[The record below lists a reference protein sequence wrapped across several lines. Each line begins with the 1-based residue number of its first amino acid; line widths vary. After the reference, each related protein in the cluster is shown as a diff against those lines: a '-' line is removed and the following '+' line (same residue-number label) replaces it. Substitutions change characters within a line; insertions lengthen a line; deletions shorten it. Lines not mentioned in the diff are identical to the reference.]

1 MTEYTSKQQ
10 YKNIEEFYQSFS
22 KDRTNE
28 QESVGFSL
36 GTFCTKIWNKTPF
49 RKSKT
54 ITRILWATRSKI
66 IHNYD
71 NISRAKNYSDN
82 ISRNEEK
89 YKKLYTLLSDEK
101 SKRTMMCVLQFR
113 VDGNYDTL
121 HSESDYTHN
130 QYFDKDIMKFSDTE
144 VFADCGG
151 FVGDTT
157 SLFISRVH
165 DFSKIYIYEPNP
177 INHQKATQLL
187 SRQEADKIDKIIIR
201 KAGVGI
207 ETISSKISLSGSGSH
222 VSDDGDCD
230 IQIVSLDEDIQE
242 PITFIKMDVEG
253 FELDALKGARN
264 HILAEKPKLAICVY
278 HKPDD
283 LWEIPEYILS
293 LNPEYK
299 LYLRQ
304 YMIGDGENPW
314 ETVLYAV

>member
-1 MTEYTSKQQ
+1 MTECTSKQQ
-10 YKNIEEFYQSFS
+10 YENIEEFYQSFS

-54 ITRILWATRSKI
+54 ITLILYKLRTRYLK
-66 IHNYD
+66 YD
-71 NISRAKNYSDN
+71 EIKYKNNIRQ
-82 ISRNEEK
+82 NEEK
-89 YKKLYTLLSDEK
+89 YKELYNLLSDER
-101 SKRTMMCVLQFR
+101 SKRTLMCVLRFR
-113 VDGNYDTL
+113 VDGNYETL

-130 QYFDKDIMKFSDTE
+130 QYFDKDIMKFSDAE

-187 SRQEADKIDKIIIR
+187 TRQEAGKIDKIIIR

-293 LNPEYK
+293 LNPKYK

-304 YMIGDGENPW
+304 YMFGNGENPW

>member
-1 MTEYTSKQQ
+1 MTECTSKQQ
-10 YKNIEEFYQSFS
+10 YENIEEFYQSFS
-22 KDRTNE
+22 KDRTDE

-71 NISRAKNYSDN
+71 NISRANNYSDN

-101 SKRTMMCVLQFR
+101 SKRTMICVLRFR
-113 VDGNYDTL
+113 ADGNYETL

-130 QYFDKDIMKFSDTE
+130 QYFDKDIMKFSDAE

-187 SRQEADKIDKIIIR
+187 TRQEAGKIDKIIIR

-207 ETISSKISLSGSGSH
+207 ETISSKISLSGASSH
-222 VSDDGDCD
+222 VSRDGDCD

-293 LNPEYK
+293 LNPKYK

-304 YMIGDGENPW
+304 YMFGNGENPW

>member
-1 MTEYTSKQQ
+1 MTECTSKQQ
-10 YKNIEEFYQSFS
+10 YENIEEFYQSFS
-22 KDRTNE
+22 KDRTDE

-54 ITRILWATRSKI
+54 ITLILYKLRTRYLK
-66 IHNYD
+66 YD
-71 NISRAKNYSDN
+71 EIKYKNNIRQ
-82 ISRNEEK
+82 NEEK
-89 YKKLYTLLSDEK
+89 YKELYNLLSDER
-101 SKRTMMCVLQFR
+101 SKRTLMCVLRFR
-113 VDGNYDTL
+113 VDGNYETL

-130 QYFDKDIMKFSDTE
+130 QYFDKDIMKFSDAE

-187 SRQEADKIDKIIIR
+187 TRQEAGKIDKIIIR

-207 ETISSKISLSGSGSH
+207 ETISSKISLSGAGSH

-304 YMIGDGENPW
+304 YMSGDGENPC

>member
-1 MTEYTSKQQ
+1 MTECTSKQQ
-10 YKNIEEFYQSFS
+10 YENIEEFYQSFS
-22 KDRTNE
+22 KDRTDE

-54 ITRILWATRSKI
+54 ITLILYKLRTRYLK
-66 IHNYD
+66 YD
-71 NISRAKNYSDN
+71 EIKYKNNIRQ
-82 ISRNEEK
+82 NEEK
-89 YKKLYTLLSDEK
+89 YKELYNLLSDER
-101 SKRTMMCVLQFR
+101 SKRTLMCVLRFR
-113 VDGNYDTL
+113 VDGNYETL

-130 QYFDKDIMKFSDTE
+130 QYFDKDIMKFSDAE

-187 SRQEADKIDKIIIR
+187 TRQEAGKIDKIIIR

-207 ETISSKISLSGSGSH
+207 ETISSKISLSGAGSH
-222 VSDDGDCD
+222 VSRDGDCD

-304 YMIGDGENPW
+304 YMIGDCENPW
-314 ETVLYAV
+314 DTVLYAV

>member
-1 MTEYTSKQQ
+1 MTECTSKQQ
-10 YKNIEEFYQSFS
+10 YENIEEFYQSFS
-22 KDRTNE
+22 KDRIDE

-54 ITRILWATRSKI
+54 ITLILYKLRTRYLK
-66 IHNYD
+66 YD
-71 NISRAKNYSDN
+71 EIKYKNNIRQ
-82 ISRNEEK
+82 NEEK
-89 YKKLYTLLSDEK
+89 YKELYNLLSDER
-101 SKRTMMCVLQFR
+101 SKRTLMCVLRFR
-113 VDGNYDTL
+113 VDGNYETL

-130 QYFDKDIMKFSDTE
+130 QYFDKDIMKFSDAE

-187 SRQEADKIDKIIIR
+187 TRQEAGKIDKIIIR

>member
-1 MTEYTSKQQ
+1 MTECTSKQQ
-10 YKNIEEFYQSFS
+10 YENIEEFYQSFS

-54 ITRILWATRSKI
+54 ITLILYKLRTRYLK
-66 IHNYD
+66 YD
-71 NISRAKNYSDN
+71 EIKYKNNIRQ
-82 ISRNEEK
+82 NEEK
-89 YKKLYTLLSDEK
+89 YKELYNLLSDER
-101 SKRTMMCVLQFR
+101 SKRTLMCVLRFR
-113 VDGNYDTL
+113 VDGNYETL

-130 QYFDKDIMKFSDTE
+130 QYFDKDIMKFSDAE

-187 SRQEADKIDKIIIR
+187 TRQEAGKIDKIIIR

>member
-1 MTEYTSKQQ
+1 MTECTSKQQ
-10 YKNIEEFYQSFS
+10 YENIEEFYQSFS
-22 KDRTNE
+22 KDRIDE

-54 ITRILWATRSKI
+54 ITLILYKLRTRYLK
-66 IHNYD
+66 YD
-71 NISRAKNYSDN
+71 EIKYKNNIRQ
-82 ISRNEEK
+82 NEEK
-89 YKKLYTLLSDEK
+89 YKELYNLLSDER
-101 SKRTMMCVLQFR
+101 SKRTLMCVLRFR
-113 VDGNYDTL
+113 VDGNYETL

-130 QYFDKDIMKFSDTE
+130 QYFDKDIMKFSDAE

-278 HKPDD
+278 HKLDD